1 MAPVSGPGHAECFSV
16 RWYSDLRQNV
26 NISREVPTTWAAHTD
41 VGLFP
46 VCALTSLENSDEM
59 GGDAES

>member
-1 MAPVSGPGHAECFSV
+1 M
-16 RWYSDLRQNV
+16 
-26 NISREVPTTWAAHTD
+26 PTTWAAHTD